1 MGEDSS
7 IPVERAK
14 SLPVPTL
21 VMNGAES
28 FPFMH
33 DTAKTL
39 AEAMPHA
46 QHRVLEGQ
54 THEVSAEALAPVL
67 IEFFRD

>member
-1 MGEDSS
+1 
-7 IPVERAK
+7 
-14 SLPVPTL
+14 
-21 VMNGAES
+21 MNGAES
-28 FPFMH
+28 FTFMH

-39 AEAMPHA
+39 AEAMPNA